1 MMNLL
6 TFDPMR
12 VRTVLVTLAIA
23 ATICSAACDEK
34 LSDLTGPTP
43 NLEPTFSTI
52 QRDIFQSTDAA
63 GRVACTG
70 CHTTAGRAPA
80 AGLSLESAA
89 VSYAS
94 LVNVRSVEKPA
105 LLRVAPNDPEN
116 SYLIHKLEG
125 RPDIVGLRM
134 PRGGNGPF
142 LTEGQMTVIR
152 RWIALGAP
160 NN

>member
-23 ATICSAACDEK
+23 ATMCSAACDEK

-43 NLEPTFSTI
+43 NLEPTFSSI
-52 QRDIFQSTDAA
+52 QRDIFQTTDAA
-63 GRVACTG
+63 GRRACAG
-70 CHTTAGRAPA
+70 CHNAAFAAFTAGLNLEPA
-80 AGLSLESAA
+80 VA
-89 VSYAS
+89 YAS
-94 LVNVRSVEKPA
+94 LVSVRSVEKPN
-105 LLRVAPNDPEN
+105 LFRVAPGDAEN

-125 RPDIVGLRM
+125 RSDIVGLRM
-134 PRGGNGPF
+134 PRGNSPF

>member
-6 TFDPMR
+6 TISPLR
-12 VRTVLVTLAIA
+12 VRTALVMLAIA
-23 ATICSAACDEK
+23 AMMSGAACDEK

-43 NLEPTFSTI
+43 NLEPTFSSI

-63 GRVACTG
+63 GRAACTN
-70 CHTTAGRAPA
+70 CHNARFAAFTAG
-80 AGLSLESAA
+80 LNLEPDVA
-89 VSYAS
+89 YAS
-94 LVNVRSVEKPA
+94 LVSVRSVEKPA
-105 LLRVAPNDPEN
+105 LLRVAPGDPDN

-125 RPDIVGLRM
+125 RSDIVGTRM
-134 PRGGNGPF
+134 PRGNSPF
-142 LTEGQMTVIR
+142 LTTGQMMVIR

>member
-43 NLEPTFSTI
+43 NLEPTFSSI
-52 QRDIFQSTDAA
+52 QRDIFQSSDAA
-63 GRVACTG
+63 GRVSCTG
-70 CHTTAGRAPA
+70 CHTASGRTPS
-80 AGLSLESAA
+80 AGLSLEPA
-89 VSYAS
+89 VAYAN
-94 LVNVRSVEKPA
+94 LVNVRSVEKPN
-105 LLRVAPNDPEN
+105 LLRVAPNDPDS
-116 SYLIHKLEG
+116 SYLVHKLEG
-125 RPDIVGLRM
+125 RADIVGLRM

-152 RWIALGAP
+152 RWIAVGAP

>member
-1 MMNLL
+1 MNRAVASARHVYLPHSRQLRRHGVMMNLL

-63 GRVACTG
+63 GRVACIG
-70 CHTTAGRAPA
+70 CHTTAGRTPS
-80 AGLSLESAA
+80 AGMSLESAVA
-89 VSYAS
+89 YSNLVS
-94 LVNVRSVEKPA
+94 VRSVEKPA
-105 LLRVAPNDPEN
+105 LFRVAPGDPDN
-116 SYLIHKLEG
+116 SYIIHKLEG
-125 RPDIVGLRM
+125 RSDIVGPRM
-134 PRGGNGPF
+134 S
-142 LTEGQMTVIR
+142 
-152 RWIALGAP
+152 
-160 NN
+160 

>member
-23 ATICSAACDEK
+23 ATMCSAACDEK

-52 QRDIFQSTDAA
+52 QRDIFQTSDAA
-63 GRVACTG
+63 GRNRCIG
-70 CHTTAGRAPA
+70 CHNTAFSAFTAGLNLEPA
-80 AGLSLESAA
+80 VA
-89 VSYAS
+89 YAS
-94 LVNVRSVEKPA
+94 LVNVRSVEKPG
-105 LLRVAPNDPEN
+105 LLRVAPSDPDN

-125 RPDIVGLRM
+125 RSDIVGVRM
-134 PRGGNGPF
+134 PRGNGPF